1 MKLIK
6 NVYNYL
12 FLDYFNNYYNA
23 VLLQYYMN
31 IFLWFPLVFNS

>member
-1 MKLIK
+1 MIK
-6 NVYNYL
+6 NIYNYL